1 MLKIIE
7 NFDDE
12 LYVDDFGKLSA
23 EAYATALTENHIFGF
38 KVYSSMTHITT
49 MFTNE
54 REHYLR
60 KCIPDIKKYIL
71 NDNDEYEADEY
82 INFCNRNDIDIVDD
96 ENGDLMYVES
106 DDTYIAEINDKFY
119 VVDVIDSIKIRW

>member
-7 NFDDE
+7 SFDDE
-12 LYVDDFGKLSA
+12 LYVDEFGNLSA
-23 EAYATALTENHIFGF
+23 EAYAKALTESHIYGF
-38 KVYSSMTHITT
+38 KVYSTMTGITT

-54 REHYLR
+54 RENFLR
-60 KCIPDIKKYIL
+60 KCIPDIKDYLTNDKYE
-71 NDNDEYEADEY
+71 DDEY
-82 INFCNRNDIDIVDD
+82 INFCNRNGIDIVDD
-96 ENGDLMYVES
+96 EHEDLMYVES